1 MDFDLKIRL
10 NKKSLIFYRL
20 LYDQKI
26 YKKKNIA
33 SLKKHKREKTK

>member
-10 NKKSLIFYRL
+10 NKKNLIFYRL

-26 YKKKNIA
+26 YKKT
-33 SLKKHKREKTK
+33 LPV